1 MSRPDSSLPDGPP
14 DIHRW
19 PEPHWAREYG
29 QQVSGQGWDVVDLDT
44 SMRWDKQGFLAA
56 CRTSFAF
63 PDWFGMNWDAL
74 SDSLS
79 DVDVPCD
86 SGLLVRW
93 TGWGPMAR
101 MFPADFAVAT
111 DILTQWV
118 AQSRSRSDTV
128 LVSLVG
134 SGPEL
139 ELTAQ

>member
-1 MSRPDSSLPDGPP
+1 MIPPDTPWLDAPP

-19 PEPHWAREYG
+19 PDLGWARDYA
-29 QQVSGQGWDVVDLDT
+29 QQVSAAGWDVVDLDT
-44 SMRWDKQGFLAA
+44 TLRWDKRGFLAA
-56 CRTSFAF
+56 CRTAF
-63 PDWFGMNWDAL
+63 GLPGWFGMNWDAL
-74 SDSLS
+74 ADSLS
-79 DVDVPCD
+79 DVAVPPGA
-86 SGLLVRW
+86 GLLVPW
-93 TGWGPMAR
+93 LGWGPMAR